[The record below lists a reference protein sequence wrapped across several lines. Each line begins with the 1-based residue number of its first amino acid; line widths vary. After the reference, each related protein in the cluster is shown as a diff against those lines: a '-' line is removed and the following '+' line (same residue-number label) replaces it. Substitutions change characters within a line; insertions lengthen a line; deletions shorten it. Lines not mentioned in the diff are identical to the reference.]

1 MKGIILAGGSGTRLY
16 PITVA
21 TIKQLI
27 PVYDKP
33 MVYYPLATLM
43 LAGVRDILI
52 ISTAKDLPRFKEL
65 FGTGEQLGINIC
77 YEVQNEPRG
86 IAESLII
93 GEKFL
98 NGDST
103 YLILGDNIF
112 FGAGLVKLLQDT
124 VTCNDGATIFAY
136 SVADPE
142 KYGVIE
148 FDKNKKVI
156 SIEEKPKK
164 PKSNYA
170 ATGLYFYDK
179 NASEIAKSITP
190 SARGEIEITALNN
203 EYLKKGKLNV
213 QMMGRGFAWLDT
225 GTYESLLD
233 ASNFI
238 STVEKRQGLKIA
250 CIEEI
255 AYNFGYI
262 DEKQLRILAEPLKN
276 SGYGEYLLG
285 LLKE

>member
-1 MKGIILAGGSGTRLY
+1 MKGIVLAGGSGTRLY
-16 PITVA
+16 PITVP

-52 ISTAKDLPRFKEL
+52 ISTEKDLPRFQEL
-65 FGTGEQLGINIC
+65 FGSGEQLGINIS
-77 YEVQNEPRG
+77 YKKQDAPRG
-86 IAESLII
+86 IAEALII
-93 GEKFL
+93 GEKFID
-98 NGDST
+98 GDTT

-112 FGAGLVKLLQDT
+112 FGNGLVKLLRDT
-124 VTCNDGATIFAY
+124 VIDNSGATIFGY
-136 SVADPE
+136 YVSSPE
-142 KYGVIE
+142 RYGVIE
-148 FDKNKKVI
+148 FDENNKVL
-156 SIEEKPKK
+156 SIEEKPKQ

-190 SARGEIEITALNN
+190 SARGEIEITSLNN
-203 EYLKKGKLNV
+203 EYLKKGKLHAKI
-213 QMMGRGFAWLDT
+213 MGRGYAWLDT

-238 STVEKRQGLKIA
+238 STVEQRQGLKIA

-255 AYNFGYI
+255 AYKLGYI
-262 DEKQLRILAEPLKN
+262 NANQLKNLAEPLKN
-276 SGYGEYLLG
+276 SGYGEYLLR